1 MEDEE
6 MKMVIE
12 ITKEEIVKI
21 IASFYECDESA
32 VDLEV
37 KHEDAGY
44 GTGEYRNH
52 VICATVRKEGQLGIY
67 D

>member
-1 MEDEE
+1 

-44 GTGEYRNH
+44 GTGEYRTH
-52 VICATVRKEGQLGIY
+52 VICATVHKEG
-67 D
+67 